1 MKIPALS
8 MLLVCGALSASAQT
22 NASLL
27 VDQLALDASNR
38 VAAYASGADM
48 AASQQV
54 YLANYWN
61 NTFWS
66 SFWSMTAADSST
78 WQQQMRILKIHSTN
92 CIGHLKGSTNWYP
105 TCAGL
110 QSDDG
115 SAVAVTQSSSTYTNT
130 SSAVITTYT
139 INASIN
145 GHALTESGTDW
156 NAVFSQLKVDLYDAW
171 FDQNLCDPDG
181 QYLSQDFNIIN
192 LSMPNA
198 STYEL
203 AAASQGASP
212 DSSLLSLLMSN
223 VQASNATSILS
234 TNIIDTGT
242 DSSTL
247 NLTNTTF
254 AAALAAM
261 RAAGALIAPDA
272 VREPSDAITSIQS
285 MYNNSATS
293 PVTLRSLLLQ
303 ALFNDIMNSGSWN
316 GNTYSWGR
324 LAHSPTYT
332 AALRSYESCAHRL
345 IAYYQTIISELTTQL
360 SDAEQND
367 LTMLGMVG
375 TYRTQAAQQDPI
387 GSAIS
392 SGQAQQIFNSAVGS
406 MSISIPTIGVGSYAM
421 WLAGPPW
428 AEIPCFPTTFG
439 CINNPLYNTIIAQLI
454 RGLVG
459 DGGLTLMPQ
468 NAAMNTLKNAE
479 QQLNA
484 ITDIQDWAN
493 KTNTLSVLQQQ
504 KTNSYGDASY
514 HISAQQAPNSV
525 SSLSTYTNSATGDP
539 LVQSVMAGVAASRQ
553 SSIALSNQQQ
563 TIYNQ
568 MTGSGTM
575 IQRAALLNEQET
587 LKTATMAELQNA
599 INNRTSFNAMQR
611 NAALQELK
619 DRQDQR
625 NATDQSGIQ

>member
-1 MKIPALS
+1 
-8 MLLVCGALSASAQT
+8 
-22 NASLL
+22 
-27 VDQLALDASNR
+27 
-38 VAAYASGADM
+38 
-48 AASQQV
+48 
-54 YLANYWN
+54 
-61 NTFWS
+61 
-66 SFWSMTAADSST
+66 
-78 WQQQMRILKIHSTN
+78 
-92 CIGHLKGSTNWYP
+92 
-105 TCAGL
+105 
-110 QSDDG
+110 
-115 SAVAVTQSSSTYTNT
+115 
-130 SSAVITTYT
+130 
-139 INASIN
+139 
-145 GHALTESGTDW
+145 
-156 NAVFSQLKVDLYDAW
+156 
-171 FDQNLCDPDG
+171 
-181 QYLSQDFNIIN
+181 
-192 LSMPNA
+192 
-198 STYEL
+198 
-203 AAASQGASP
+203 
-212 DSSLLSLLMSN
+212 
-223 VQASNATSILS
+223 
-234 TNIIDTGT
+234 
-242 DSSTL
+242 
-247 NLTNTTF
+247 
-254 AAALAAM
+254 
-261 RAAGALIAPDA
+261 
-272 VREPSDAITSIQS
+272 
-285 MYNNSATS
+285 
-293 PVTLRSLLLQ
+293 
-303 ALFNDIMNSGSWN
+303 
-316 GNTYSWGR
+316 
-324 LAHSPTYT
+324 
-332 AALRSYESCAHRL
+332 L

-367 LTMLGMVG
+367 LAMLGMVG

-619 DRQDQR
+619 DRQDQQ